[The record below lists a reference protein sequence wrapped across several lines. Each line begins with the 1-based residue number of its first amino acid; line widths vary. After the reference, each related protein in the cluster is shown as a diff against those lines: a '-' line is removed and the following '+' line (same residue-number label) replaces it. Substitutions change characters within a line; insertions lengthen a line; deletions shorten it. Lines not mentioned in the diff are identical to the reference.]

1 MIWEFMPSPRT
12 NNVVIFIEK
21 GREVFNGPALI
32 KLARGGKEMTSK
44 FYTYISPKAGYD
56 PVKTIFLLA
65 PAEYA
70 DTTEHAEEFSII
82 SGWKDQVERDGGI
95 LLVPVI
101 RDYKKEGRD
110 LLKEHYLKVRK
121 SFTPSH
127 DSRFMGIVGKLWPW
141 EALIYMVG
149 YGEGADYAGDVLVK
163 HPNMF
168 AGTALIDGRAHDFSD
183 GEKETDHWLQET
195 CSKDYRRK
203 NSEVPSCL
211 FLLGKDN
218 DQGETSRYFRKA
230 ASEAPEDSFR
240 RGTENF
246 APYVQED
253 HIMTGNDPYIS
264 DFLMHHFFNHVARW
278 DNAPDG
284 TLQYRTGQEDF
295 YRTPAEQNNP
305 ASRYYWHSSVEV
317 GSNMY
322 HYVVYLPMGMSP
334 EEAEGLSVVFSI
346 HEEGV
351 PTSLECEKNG
361 WEELADECREFMV
374 VMPDCPGNSWNMARD
389 QQVIPEILKRLG
401 KDYRADLKRVYLS
414 GNGQGAEF
422 ADQVAALFPRD
433 ITAVILWN
441 KYQKRWF
448 SVTACDEKSAGSLR
462 QFPGLSSQEFLDK
475 AVEMPV
481 WIAVGDDNSPETMQ
495 AYEKEVYAL
504 RRGAGKGREEDQKNS
519 VAEVTENSLVSFKLF
534 KNRPYGVRS
543 EDTKEAWEYVRG
555 FVRER
560 GSKTVSAKG

>member
-1 MIWEFMPSPRT
+1 M
-12 NNVVIFIEK
+12 
-21 GREVFNGPALI
+21 FNGPVLI
-32 KLARGGKEMTSK
+32 EWARGGKEMTSK
-44 FYTYISPKAGYD
+44 FYTYISPKAGFD

-65 PAEYA
+65 PSEYA
-70 DTTEHAEEFSII
+70 DTTEHAEEFSVKT
-82 SGWKDQVERDGGI
+82 GWRDQAERDGGI
-95 LLVPVI
+95 LLVPLI
-101 RDYKKEGRD
+101 RDYRKESRD
-110 LLKEHYLKVRK
+110 LLKDHFLKVRK
-121 SFTPSH
+121 TFEPSE
-127 DSRFMGIVGKLWPW
+127 DSKFRGVVDKLWPW
-141 EALIYMVG
+141 ESLIYMVG

-168 AGTALIDGRAHDFSD
+168 AGTALIDGRAHDFSA
-183 GEKETDHWLQET
+183 GEMDTDHWFQDN
-195 CSKDYRRK
+195 CSDDYRRK
-203 NSEVPSCL
+203 NKEVPSCL

-218 DQGETSRYFRKA
+218 DHGETASYFRKTI
-230 ASEAPEDSFR
+230 SDAPEDSFV

-253 HIMTGNDPYIS
+253 HIMTGHDPYIS

-305 ASRYYWHSSVEV
+305 ASRYYWHGSVEV

-322 HYVVYLPMGMSP
+322 HYVVYLPMGMNP

-351 PTSLECEKNG
+351 PASLECEKNG

-389 QQVIPEILKRLG
+389 HQVIPEILKRLS
-401 KDYRADLKRVYLS
+401 KDYSVDLKKVYLS

-422 ADQVAALFPRD
+422 ADRVAALFPKD
-433 ITAVILWN
+433 FTAAILWN
-441 KYQKRWF
+441 KFQKRWF
-448 SVTACDEKSAGSLR
+448 SVTAQDEQVTGSLR
-462 QFPGLSSQEFLDK
+462 QFSELSSQDFLGK

-481 WIAVGDDNSPETMQ
+481 WIAAGGDISRETIRD
-495 AYEKEVYAL
+495 YEREVETL
-504 RRGAGKGREEDQKNS
+504 RLAAGNGVEEDQKTIGDEI
-519 VAEVTENSLVSFKLF
+519 AENSLVGYKLYGD
-534 KNRPYGVRS
+534 RPYGMRS
-543 EDTKEAWEYVRG
+543 GDTREAWEFVRR
-555 FVRER
+555 FSRER
-560 GSKTVSAKG
+560 GSKTVSAIY